1 MRWFAYN
8 GDADGICSMVQW
20 GLVHGIDGKRITGVK
35 RDIMLLDRVN
45 PKPEDEVI
53 VMDISH
59 ARNQARAVSLSS
71 AGIDIIWFDHHLAG
85 DNLANIRSYIDTSA
99 NVCTAKLV
107 EKYLERKSDWA
118 EVALHGDG
126 LSIHSSKQE
135 FKELGELLNYNG
147 YGEDISD
154 LHYHPDDLLKEC
166 LKAET
171 PQKFMQSKA
180 FDILKKG
187 FDRDIANAE
196 SVEKVDGIYI
206 LPNEAWA
213 RRVVGVFAHR
223 INSETDGIS
232 VIAIDLG
239 AHLKIS
245 LRGPSGIGTIC
256 AKFGGGGRETA
267 GGIDLLPKD
276 MIPELMNEV
285 NLHRHH

>member
-20 GLVHGIDGKRITGVK
+20 GLVHGIEGKRITGVK
-35 RDIMLLDRVN
+35 RDIMLLDRV
-45 PKPEDEVI
+45 KPESGDELI

-59 ARNQARAVSLSS
+59 ARNQERAKILSS
-71 AGIDIIWFDHHLAG
+71 KGIDITWFDHHLAG

-99 NVCTAKLV
+99 DVCTAKLV
-107 EKYLERKSDWA
+107 EKYLGRESDWA

-147 YGEDISD
+147 YGEDLSD

-171 PQKFMQSKA
+171 PLQFMQSEA
-180 FDILKKG
+180 FAILKKG
-187 FDRDIANAE
+187 FERDISNAE
-196 SVEKVDGIYI
+196 SVEMINGIYI

-223 INSETDGIS
+223 INSESDGIS

-239 AHLKIS
+239 THLKIS
-245 LRGPSGIGTIC
+245 LRGQSGIGKIC

-267 GGIDLLPKD
+267 GGIDLLPKE

-285 NLHRHH
+285 NLGRYH